1 MWKRKKKQ
9 QADAVDK
16 ETSSSKEEEQV
27 GETIKETPSSID
39 EVEEEILASIVT
51 EETPS
56 SEEEQVGEV
65 TEEIP
70 FKEEESPY
78 GVFIFGKK
86 VRGFKKFL
94 TALFSIFLFP
104 PFILFGLLIITS
116 VVLLAFPLISI
127 ALPIVLLALCI
138 LLIALPVVL
147 PLITILSLITGRGK
161 VDFGL
166 KNKKFAIR
174 IFGITLPPH
183 ADR

>member
-9 QADAVDK
+9 QANVVVE

-27 GETIKETPSSID
+27 GE
-39 EVEEEILASIVT
+39 VT

-56 SEEEQVGEV
+56 PKEEFQVNENEIV
-65 TEEIP
+65 DEETP
-70 FKEEESPY
+70 FQEEEESPY

-86 VRGFKKFL
+86 VHGFKKFL
-94 TALFSIFLFP
+94 TALFSIFLLP
-104 PFILFGLLIITS
+104 PFILFGLLIVTS
-116 VVLLAFPLISI
+116 IVLLAFPLISI

-138 LLIALPVVL
+138 LLIALPVMV
-147 PLITILSLITGRGK
+147 PLITVLSLITGKWK
-161 VDFGL
+161 VHFGL

-174 IFGITLPPH
+174 IFGITFPPH